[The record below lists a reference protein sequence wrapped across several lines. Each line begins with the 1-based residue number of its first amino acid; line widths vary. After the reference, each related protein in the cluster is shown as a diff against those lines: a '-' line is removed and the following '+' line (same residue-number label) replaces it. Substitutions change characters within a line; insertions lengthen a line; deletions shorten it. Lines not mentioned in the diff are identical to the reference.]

1 MDFLIDLFDR
11 CQQTLFEAVVQP
23 IAFAAGQG
31 HLLDKAYEGIGWV
44 VVGLFSALFR
54 SCIFLADKEKSAAT
68 SKYQDQDRSNNDDQ
82 HLFAFSGRGSCIGCF
97 WFC

>member
-44 VVGLFSALFR
+44 VVGLL
-54 SCIFLADKEKSAAT
+54 
-68 SKYQDQDRSNNDDQ
+68 
-82 HLFAFSGRGSCIGCF
+82 
-97 WFC
+97 